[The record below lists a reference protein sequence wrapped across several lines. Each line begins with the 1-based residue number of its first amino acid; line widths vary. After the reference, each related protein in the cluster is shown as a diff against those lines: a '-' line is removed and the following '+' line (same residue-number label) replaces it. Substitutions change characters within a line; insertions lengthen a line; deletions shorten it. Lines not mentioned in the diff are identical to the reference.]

1 MMSSMESLESYLD
14 RLASD
19 AAVPGGGSA
28 AAVSGAMGAAL
39 VAMVARI
46 AKASPRHAANAQALE
61 IIAESADELR
71 AKLSKARALDEA
83 AYQAVVN
90 AQSMPKGTPEEE
102 RDRRQALDDALARA
116 AEEPLRSA
124 QLNVEVLN
132 VATRLLEFPVNAL
145 SSDVGSAA
153 ELAGSALASCAY
165 NVRVNHKYMR
175 DVETIGLQQDAL
187 NETQT
192 RGAALLEQIRAAI
205 NSRLPGAL

>member
-1 MMSSMESLESYLD
+1 MMTSMESLESYLD

-46 AKASPRHAANAQALE
+46 ARANPRNAENAESLE
-61 IIAESADELR
+61 LIAERADELR
-71 AKLSKARALDEA
+71 SELTQARALDEA

-90 AQSMPKGTPEEE
+90 AQALPKDDPEQQ

-124 QLNVEVLN
+124 KLNLELLQ
-132 VATRLLEFPVNAL
+132 VAARLLEFPVSAL
-145 SSDVGSAA
+145 SSDIGSAA
-153 ELAGSALASCAY
+153 ELAAGALASCAY

-175 DVETIGLQQDAL
+175 DDETITLQRDAL
-187 NETQT
+187 AQTQT
-192 RGAALLEQIRAAI
+192 AGVALLEQIRNTIDA
-205 NSRLPGAL
+205 RLS

>member
-1 MMSSMESLESYLD
+1 MMTSMESLESYLD

-46 AKASPRHAANAQALE
+46 AKANPRNADNAEALE
-61 IIAESADELR
+61 IIAERADDLR
-71 AKLSKARALDEA
+71 AQLTKARALDEA
-83 AYQAVVN
+83 AYQGVVN
-90 AQSMPKGTPEEE
+90 AQSMPKDNPEQE

-124 QLNVEVLN
+124 KLNLQLLQ
-132 VATRLLEFPVNAL
+132 VASRLLDFPVSAL
-145 SSDVGSAA
+145 SSDIGSAA
-153 ELAGSALASCAY
+153 ELAASSLTSCAY

-175 DVETIGLQQDAL
+175 DAETVTLQRDAL
-187 NETQT
+187 SETQT
-192 RGAALLEQIRAAI
+192 QGNALLEHIRTAI
-205 NSRLPGAL
+205 NSRLAP

>member
-1 MMSSMESLESYLD
+1 MMVVMESLESYLD

-28 AAVSGAMGAAL
+28 AALSGAMGAAL

-46 AKASPRHAANAQALE
+46 ARANPRNAENGEALE
-61 IIAESADELR
+61 IIAERADDLR
-71 AKLSKARALDEA
+71 ANLTQARALDEA
-83 AYQAVVN
+83 AYQAVVT
-90 AQSMPKGTPEEE
+90 AQAMPKDSPEQQ

-124 QLNVEVLN
+124 HLNLELLRT
-132 VATRLLEFPVNAL
+132 ASRLLEFPVSAL

-153 ELAGSALASCAY
+153 ELAASALASCAY

-175 DVETIGLQQDAL
+175 DTEMIGLQRDAL
-187 NETQT
+187 TESQT
-192 RGAALLEQIRAAI
+192 EAAAILAQIRETI
-205 NSRLPGAL
+205 NSRLS

>member
-1 MMSSMESLESYLD
+1 MMTSMESLESYLD

-46 AKASPRHAANAQALE
+46 AKANPRNADNAESLE
-61 IIAESADELR
+61 IIAERADDLR
-71 AKLSKARALDEA
+71 AKLIEARALDEA
-83 AYQAVVN
+83 AYQGVVN
-90 AQSMPKGTPEEE
+90 AQTMPKDNPEQE

-124 QLNVEVLN
+124 KLNLELLQ
-132 VATRLLEFPVNAL
+132 VAARLLQFPVSAL
-145 SSDVGSAA
+145 SSDIGSAA

-175 DVETIGLQQDAL
+175 DAQMVGLQRDAL
-187 NETQT
+187 TETQT
-192 RGAALLEQIRAAI
+192 QGQALLQQIRETI
-205 NSRLPGAL
+205 NSRLSP